1 MWFEMYVQNTCLVWK
16 TKAVKKIDAVVA
28 KVAVECWH
36 DVECRNERCGRTS
49 VLVLVLL
56 LLMVVLPKWVAVVLL
71 RVPLVVEECLGPTP
85 IAAVPKRDWIHA
97 KTAWSMVVCLGPER
111 REIVGNLWTPCRS
124 SKKSREFL

>member
-1 MWFEMYVQNTCLVWK
+1 MSDVNKLHMELDVWGVK

-36 DVECRNERCGRTS
+36 EVECRNERCGRI
-49 VLVLVLL
+49 VLVLVLP
-56 LLMVVLPKWVAVVLL
+56 MVVLPKWVAVVLL